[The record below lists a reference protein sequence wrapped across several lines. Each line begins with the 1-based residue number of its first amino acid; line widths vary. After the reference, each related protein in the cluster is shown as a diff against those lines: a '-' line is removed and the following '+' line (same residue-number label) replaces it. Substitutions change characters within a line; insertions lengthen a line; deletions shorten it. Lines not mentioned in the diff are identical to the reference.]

1 MEGCGQIVHSGL
13 ECPLVRHPDI
23 HVVIEIFL
31 RQQGLRRARPRDAV
45 DGPGGVAHIVA
56 LGDAHQGKFGGEVIG
71 LGHDP
76 MAQSLGEGEGYGVP
90 QSTGEAQIAQY
101 IFG

>member
-1 MEGCGQIVHSGL
+1 MDNSSGIVK
-13 ECPLVRHPDI
+13 
-23 HVVIEIFL
+23 VIAFS
-31 RQQGLRRARPRDAV
+31 DT
-45 DGPGGVAHIVA
+45 
-56 LGDAHQGKFGGEVIG
+56 HQGKFGGEVIG

-76 MAQSLGEGEGYGVP
+76 VAQSLGEGEGYGVP